1 MSMTWVERQVRNT
14 SLRQLG
20 ACLLLFAFAAVMVL
34 ENVQFLGNYAR
45 GVVATSQ
52 DQVRAVTSL
61 AQLSRNWVALQA
73 DKVVSTG
80 VYSRHKYDQAIFSI
94 AQLGDRL
101 LLIKAAPD
109 RVLDA
114 RALSGGLLAADMET
128 IGLIGRLAER
138 NGDASAAFL
147 PVMLDTEKYTSSAVA
162 AVLIWIALPLALII
176 LIGGRALARFK
187 APTSHPDLRAVCRQ
201 SANALETLSA
211 RLEHDIVTARSALK
225 LRGHVRITDTHVLQ
239 RGWFRFRLMPLSDM
253 LYAYS
258 MTTTTLMY
266 GVIPIGRSHSLMLYF
281 SNQKMRASAWKAQ
294 TAEVMEH
301 LGRVAPWVLLGH
313 ARELDK
319 AYNKNR
325 SRLID
330 LVAARRKLVAAG
342 SP

>member
-1 MSMTWVERQVRNT
+1 MSMTWVERQIRNT

-20 ACLLLFAFAAVMVL
+20 ACLLLFAFAAVVVL

-45 GVVATSQ
+45 GVVAMSQ

-61 AQLSRNWVALQA
+61 PQPSRNWVLLQA

-80 VYSRHKYDQAIFSI
+80 AYSGRKYDRATYSI

-101 LLIKAAPD
+101 LLIKAAPE

-114 RALSGGLLAADMET
+114 RALSGGLLAADMEI
-128 IGLIGRLAER
+128 IGQINRLAKLS
-138 NGDASAAFL
+138 GDASAAFL
-147 PVMLDTEKYTSSAVA
+147 PVMLDTEKYTSAAVA
-162 AVLIWIALPLALII
+162 AVLILIAVPLALVT
-176 LIGGRALARFK
+176 LIGRRALSRFC
-187 APTSHPDLRAVCRQ
+187 APSSHPDLRAVCSQ
-201 SANALETLSA
+201 SANALEMLSA
-211 RLEHDIVTARSALK
+211 RLEHDIATARSALK

-266 GVIPIGRSHSLMLYF
+266 GVIPTGRSHSLMFYF
-281 SNQKMRASAWKAQ
+281 SNQKMRASARKAQ

-319 AYNKNR
+319 AYKKNR

-342 SP
+342 SA

>member
-1 MSMTWVERQVRNT
+1 MSMTWVERQVRYT

-20 ACLLLFAFAAVMVL
+20 ACLLLFAFAAFVAL
-34 ENVQFLGNYAR
+34 HNGQYLGNFAR
-45 GVVATSQ
+45 GVVAMSQ
-52 DQVRAVTSL
+52 DQVRAVKGL
-61 AQLSRNWVALQA
+61 PQLSRNWVALQA

-80 VYSRHKYDQAIFSI
+80 VYAGGKYDHAIFSL

-101 LLIKAAPD
+101 LLIKAAPE

-114 RALSGGLLAADMET
+114 RALSGGLVAADMET
-128 IGLIGRLAER
+128 IDRIGRLAKR
-138 NGDASAAFL
+138 SGDAGAVFL
-147 PVMLDTEKYTSSAVA
+147 PVMLDTEKYTSAAVA
-162 AVLIWIALPLALII
+162 TVLIVIAVPLALAL
-176 LIGGRALARFK
+176 LIGGRALPRLK
-187 APTSHPDLRAVCRQ
+187 APSSHPDLRAVCGQ
-201 SANALETLSA
+201 SANALEDLSA
-211 RLEHDIVTARSALK
+211 RLEHDIATARSALK

-319 AYNKNR
+319 AYKKNR

-330 LVAARRKLVAAG
+330 LVEARRKLVAAG

>member
-1 MSMTWVERQVRNT
+1 MTWVERQVRYT

-20 ACLLLFAFAAVMVL
+20 ACLLLFQFAAFSAP
-34 ENVQFLGNYAR
+34 ENRQYLANYAR
-45 GVVATSQ
+45 GVVAMSQ
-52 DQVRAVTSL
+52 DQVRAVKSL
-61 AQLSRNWVALQA
+61 PQLSPDWVALQA
-73 DKVVSTG
+73 DKVVPTG
-80 VYSRHKYDQAIFSI
+80 VHARGKYDHDIFSV

-101 LLIKAAPD
+101 LLIKADPE

-114 RALSGGLLAADMET
+114 KALSGGLVAADMET
-128 IGLIGRLAER
+128 IDRIGRLAKR
-138 NGDASAAFL
+138 SGDAGAVFL
-147 PVMLDTEKYTSSAVA
+147 PVMLDTEKYASPAVA
-162 AVLIWIALPLALII
+162 AVLTLIVVPLMLAFWIGWRALPRLM
-176 LIGGRALARFK
+176 
-187 APTSHPDLRAVCRQ
+187 APSLHPDLRPVCGQ
-201 SANALETLSA
+201 SANALEILSA
-211 RLEHDIVTARSALK
+211 RLKHDMATAGSALK

-239 RGWFRFRLMPLSDM
+239 RGWFKFRLMPLSDM

-258 MTTTTLMY
+258 MTTTTLAY

-301 LGRVAPWVLLGH
+301 LGKVAPWVSLGH

-319 AYNKNR
+319 AYKKNR

-330 LVAARRKLVAAG
+330 LVEARRKLVAAG

>member
-1 MSMTWVERQVRNT
+1 MSMTWVERQIRNT
-14 SLRQLG
+14 SLRQFG
-20 ACLLLFAFAAVMVL
+20 ACLLMLAFAAVMVL
-34 ENVQFLGNYAR
+34 ENAQFLGNYAR
-45 GVVATSQ
+45 GVVAMSQ

-61 AQLSRNWVALQA
+61 PQPSRNWVALQA

-80 VYSRHKYDQAIFSI
+80 VYSRHKYDHAIFSV

-101 LLIKAAPD
+101 LVIKAAPD

-114 RALSGGLLAADMET
+114 RALSGGLLAADIET
-128 IGLIGRLAER
+128 IGQISRLVKR
-138 NGDASAAFL
+138 SGDASAAFL
-147 PVMLDTEKYTSSAVA
+147 PVMLDTEKYTSAAVA
-162 AVLIWIALPLALII
+162 AVLILIAVPLALVA
-176 LIGGRALARFK
+176 LIGGRALSRLN
-187 APTSHPDLRAVCRQ
+187 APSSHPDLRAVCGQ
-201 SANALETLSA
+201 SANALEMLSA
-211 RLEHDIVTARSALK
+211 RLEHDIATARSALK

-266 GVIPIGRSHSLMLYF
+266 GVIPTNRSHSLMLYF
-281 SNQKMRASAWKAQ
+281 SDQKMRASVRKAQ
-294 TAEVMEH
+294 TGEVMEH

-330 LVAARRKLVAAG
+330 LVAARRKLVTAG
-342 SP
+342 SR

>member
-1 MSMTWVERQVRNT
+1 MTWVERQIRNT

-20 ACLLLFAFAAVMVL
+20 ACLVLLAFAAVMVL
-34 ENVQFLGNYAR
+34 KNVQFLDNYAR
-45 GVVATSQ
+45 GAVAMSQ
-52 DQVRAVTSL
+52 DQVRAVTGL
-61 AQLSRNWVALQA
+61 PQLSRNWVALQA

-80 VYSRHKYDQAIFSI
+80 VYSRGKYDHTIFSI

-101 LLIKAAPD
+101 LLIKALPD

-114 RALSGGLLAADMET
+114 KALSGGLLAADMET
-128 IGLIGRLAER
+128 IGRISRLTKR
-138 NGDASAAFL
+138 SGDASAAFL
-147 PVMLDTEKYTSSAVA
+147 PVMLDTEQYTSAAVA
-162 AVLIWIALPLALII
+162 VVLILIAVPLALAI
-176 LIGGRALARFK
+176 LIGWRALSRFN
-187 APTSHPDLRAVCRQ
+187 APSSHPDLRAVCGQ
-201 SANALETLSA
+201 AANALEMLSA
-211 RLEHDIVTARSALK
+211 RLEHDITTARSGLK

-258 MTTTTLMY
+258 MTTTTLLY
-266 GVIPIGRSHSLMLYF
+266 GVIPTNRSHSLMLYF
-281 SNQKMRASAWKAQ
+281 ADQKMRASARKAQ
-294 TAEVMEH
+294 TAEVMAH
-301 LGRVAPWVLLGH
+301 LARVAPWVLLGH

-325 SRLID
+325 SGLID

>member
-45 GVVATSQ
+45 GVVAMSQ

-80 VYSRHKYDQAIFSI
+80 VYSRHKYDQAVFSI

-128 IGLIGRLAER
+128 IGLIGRLAKR

-266 GVIPIGRSHSLMLYF
+266 GVIPTGRSHSLMLYF

-319 AYNKNR
+319 AYKKNR